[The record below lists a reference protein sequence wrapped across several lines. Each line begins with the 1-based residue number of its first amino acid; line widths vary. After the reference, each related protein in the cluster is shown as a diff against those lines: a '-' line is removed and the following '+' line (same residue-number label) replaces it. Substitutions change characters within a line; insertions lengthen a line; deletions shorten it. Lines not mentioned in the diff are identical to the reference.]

1 MLKIKKGADI
11 LDTVIKTGN
20 LIAATFGAF
29 LVPAFEYLYGEGE
42 VVLALMAALVFFIAM
57 DWITGIRASKKEQ
70 SYGTKYG
77 IDGVFRSFFIL
88 LLPAGGHLLDK
99 IIGSPGLIFGILG
112 AGIIYHVI
120 QSMTANAIRAG
131 WGEWVPDWILTRLTE
146 WVKQEIESKL
156 ARSKQRK
163 AEKEIESNDY

>member
-1 MLKIKKGADI
+1 MDTI
-11 LDTVIKTGN
+11 LKTGN
-20 LIAATFGAF
+20 VIAGIAGAMLIP
-29 LVPAFEYLYGEGE
+29 VFEFLYGEGE
-42 VVLALMAALVFFIAM
+42 VVLSLMAALVFFIVM
-57 DWITGIRASKKEQ
+57 DWISGVRASKKDH
-70 SYGTKYG
+70 SYRSKYG

-131 WGEWVPDWILTRLTE
+131 WGEWVPEWILTRLTE
-146 WVKQEIESKL
+146 WVKDELESKL
-156 ARSKQRK
+156 ARSEKRK
-163 AEKEIESNDY
+163 RELKSNEGTVE